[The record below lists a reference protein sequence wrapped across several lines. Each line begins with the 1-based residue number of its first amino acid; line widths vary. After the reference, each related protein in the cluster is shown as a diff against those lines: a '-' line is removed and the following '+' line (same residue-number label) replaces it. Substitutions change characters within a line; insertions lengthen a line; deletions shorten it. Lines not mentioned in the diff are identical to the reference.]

1 MIDQIDKC
9 LKNKFFEKNEQ
20 EQKAKVSKTNEK
32 VQEAKVSETIEE
44 MMAQT
49 QRVTFTGVI
58 DEAPTEEIKEDF
70 FDED

>member
-49 QRVTFTGVI
+49 
-58 DEAPTEEIKEDF
+58 
-70 FDED
+70 